1 MWFSIQLMLIFSVI
15 DLWHDLQVDFVL
27 AYPQAP
33 IYHDLYMNFPKGIE
47 KNIVNGNTHVLKLI
61 IYT

>member
-1 MWFSIQLMLIFSVI
+1 MLIFSVI
-15 DLWHDLQVDFVL
+15 NPWHDLQVDFVL

-33 IYHDLYMNFPKGIE
+33 IDNDLYMNFPKGIE
-47 KNIVNGNTHVLKLI
+47 KNIGNGITHVLKLI